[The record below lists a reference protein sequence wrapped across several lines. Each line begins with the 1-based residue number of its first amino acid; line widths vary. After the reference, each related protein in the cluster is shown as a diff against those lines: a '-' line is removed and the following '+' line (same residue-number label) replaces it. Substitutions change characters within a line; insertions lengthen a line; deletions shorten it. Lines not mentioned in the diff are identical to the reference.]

1 MTRVVTLRSD
11 RAVPT
16 AAPAG
21 GLARRAALDGLG
33 TAFLLATIVGS
44 GVMGERLAGGSLAL
58 ALLANSIATGA
69 GLVAIILTFGA
80 VSGAHLNP
88 IVTLVQA
95 GRGAL
100 AWADAPAYLAAQAA
114 GALAGVAAAHAM
126 FGLPILSIAT
136 RSRSGPS
143 QVFAEL
149 VATLGLV
156 LVVLGSSRLGL
167 PASAAA
173 VGCYI
178 AAAYWFTS
186 STSFANPAVTL
197 GRALSDTFVGIRPR
211 DVPGFLAGQAAGGAA
226 AFVLGKWL
234 MPSRPA
240 PPRRKGEPLETESA

>member
-21 GLARRAALDGLG
+21 GLARRAALEGLG

-44 GVMGERLAGGSLAL
+44 GVMGERLSGGSPAL

-69 GLVAIILTFGA
+69 GLVAIILTFGS

-88 IVTLVQA
+88 IVTLTQA

-100 AWADAPAYLAAQAA
+100 SRADVPAYLAAQAA

-126 FGLPILSIAT
+126 FGMPIFSIAT
-136 RSRSGPS
+136 RSRAGPS

-156 LVVLGSSRLGL
+156 LVVLGTSHLGP

-186 STSFANPAVTL
+186 STAFANPAVTL

-234 MPSRPA
+234 MPRSPF
-240 PPRRKGEPLETESA
+240 PRKGEPHETESA